1 MEKAR
6 LLFVGIGGY
15 ASTHLGPILRG
26 DRPDTEIV
34 GCVDPYADVS
44 GFLAPLRER
53 GVSIFSDMAGF
64 FDAGLSADLCIIS
77 TPIHLHARQM
87 IAALEHGCC
96 VMAEKPLCGDA
107 ADIPAMTA
115 ARDRAGKYV
124 SIGYQWSYSAAVQ
137 AMKRDILS
145 GRYGKPILLKT
156 LVLWPRSRAYYRRGS
171 GWAGRIRAAD
181 GSLILDSVANN
192 ATAHYL
198 HNMLYVLGK
207 TVDTAAAPLSVRAS
221 LWRANDIENYDT
233 CSMEIECEGGGRALF
248 IASHA
253 TERQQ
258 DPIFDYRFEHGR
270 ILYEEKEG
278 SKIFRGITDDGT
290 ETVYGDPFADTLNKL
305 FAAVDAV
312 HDPQLRPLCGIEAA
326 TPHALVIAEAQ
337 KTPIRTFPAELI
349 AEDKEGDRLF
359 VRGLYESLTAAYG
372 EGRFRD
378 GL

>member
-1 MEKAR
+1 MKKAR

-15 ASTHLGPILRG
+15 ASTHLRPILHG

-34 GCVDPYADVS
+34 GCVDPYPDAS

-53 GVSIFSDMAGF
+53 GVPIFSDMAQF
-64 FDAGLSADLCIIS
+64 FDAGLSADLCVIS

-87 IAALEHGCC
+87 IAALDHGCC
-96 VMAEKPLCGDA
+96 VMAEKPLCGDVS
-107 ADIPAMTA
+107 DIPAMLA

-124 SIGYQWSYSAAVQ
+124 GIGYQWSYSAAVQ
-137 AMKRDILS
+137 AMKRDVLA

-156 LVLWPRSRAYYRRGS
+156 LVLWPRDRAYYRRGS
-171 GWAGRIRAAD
+171 GWAGKIRAAD

-233 CSMEIECEGGGRALF
+233 CSMEVQCEGGARVLF

-253 TERQQ
+253 TERRQ
-258 DPIFDYRFEHGR
+258 DPIFDYRFERGR
-270 ILYEEKEG
+270 ILYEETGET
-278 SKIFRGITDDGT
+278 KIIRGILDDGT
-290 ETVYGDPFADTLNKL
+290 EVVYGDPFLDVTNKL

-312 HDPQLRPLCGIEAA
+312 FDPQLRPLCGIEAA

-337 KTPIRTFPAELI
+337 KTPIRDFPAELT
-349 AEDKEGDRLF
+349 AENAEENRVY
-359 VRGLYESLTAAYG
+359 VRGLYESLTAAYE
-372 EGRFRD
+372 EGRFWD